1 MTTTTIKINKL
12 LQLLFANISQRK
24 FRHNDV
30 TIMLI
35 WHQMSVENFKKKHFL
50 LNPNNKLKNL
60 NVSALNFM

>member
-35 WHQMSVENFKKKHFL
+35 WHQMSVENLKKKHFL

>member
-35 WHQMSVENFKKKHFL
+35 WHQMSVENLKKHFL